1 MSRRFVV
8 FAALFLLFFSGAG
21 FLPGAESC
29 ARTPDGKDKGAGIY
43 DYEIR
48 IGWGGYPL
56 ADGRFFFDSF
66 PLFMKYNDMNYYI
79 PSSMKDIYR
88 DYRGPAYMTGLIS
101 AEIDINFKRWFA
113 LTVGLGFNGI
123 FQNVYDPMTG
133 RRAGQNSGISVSI
146 LPEARFNW
154 LNRDMVR
161 MYSAIG
167 LGLTLGSMTER
178 DFGYTDLMLYPV
190 VQVTPVGISVGRRV
204 YGFAEAGIGTQ
215 FLGGMAGVGVRF

>member
-21 FLPGAESC
+21 FVPGAESC

-56 ADGRFFFDSF
+56 ADGLFFFDSF

-79 PSSMKDIYR
+79 PSSMEDIYR

-146 LPEARFNW
+146 VPEARFNW
-154 LNRDMVR
+154 LNRNLVR
-161 MYSAIG
+161 MYSAAGIG
-167 LGLTLGSMTER
+167 IVIGGKRNMDYGNSEY
-178 DFGYTDLMLYPV
+178 FLYPAF
-190 VQVTPVGISVGRRV
+190 QLTPVGISVGRKV
-204 YGFAEAGIGTQ
+204 YGFVELGLGAQ
-215 FLGGMAGVGVRF
+215 FMGGMAGVGIRL

>member
-8 FAALFLLFFSGAG
+8 FAALFLLFFSVAG

-56 ADGRFFFDSF
+56 ADGLFFFDSF

-79 PSSMKDIYR
+79 PSSMEDIYR

-101 AEIDINFKRWFA
+101 A
-113 LTVGLGFNGI
+113 
-123 FQNVYDPMTG
+123 
-133 RRAGQNSGISVSI
+133 
-146 LPEARFNW
+146 
-154 LNRDMVR
+154 
-161 MYSAIG
+161 
-167 LGLTLGSMTER
+167 
-178 DFGYTDLMLYPV
+178 
-190 VQVTPVGISVGRRV
+190 
-204 YGFAEAGIGTQ
+204 
-215 FLGGMAGVGVRF
+215 